1 MQQRSFFTVFAEG
14 VFFLKKKIAS
24 RIFDAVKAYYNK
36 VMGLSDSPRKIAKG
50 VALGLAF
57 DFLPIPVISIPLSY
71 LVARIIRCNPVAA
84 VATVVFFKLAV
95 PFFFT
100 FNIMVGN
107 ALLGDVPGPGIIAGA
122 GAGDKIFLGKL
133 LEHGYPFLIG
143 SLVNATLAGLAAYY
157 ALLFIIG
164 RRRRRKDA

>member
-1 MQQRSFFTVFAEG
+1 VFAEG
-14 VFFLKKKIAS
+14 VFFLKKKIIP
-24 RIFDAVKAYYNK
+24 RVFDAIRAYYNK

-107 ALLGDVPGPGIIAGA
+107 FLLGDIPGPDIAS
-122 GAGDKIFLGKL
+122 AGDKIFIGKL
-133 LEHGYPFLIG
+133 VEHGYPFLAG
-143 SLVNATLAGLAAYY
+143 SLVNATLAGLVAYY
-157 ALLFIIG
+157 SLLFLFE
-164 RRRRRKDA
+164 RKRRRKGA

>member
-1 MQQRSFFTVFAEG
+1 MFAEG

-50 VALGLAF
+50 AALGLAF

-107 ALLGDVPGPGIIAGA
+107 ALLGDVPGPGIIAD
-122 GAGDKIFLGKL
+122 AGDKIFLGKL